1 MVHLSD
7 QYVQAASELLLA
19 SETPDVVLSG
29 LKTSLHSRYHESLY
43 PLVLTRLLRELPNR
57 LAEQTPTVM
66 VARRAD
72 VDQYKEAIEAELK
85 KLHAPSEYQ
94 VTYDDSLIG
103 GTILQYQSTRID
115 NSYKHALKNLYKNII
130 TS

>member
-1 MVHLSD
+1 MAHLSD
-7 QYVQAASELLLA
+7 QYVHAASELLLA
-19 SETPDVVLSG
+19 SEAPDLVLSG
-29 LKTSLHSRYHESLY
+29 LKTSLQSRHHESLY

-57 LAEQTPTVM
+57 LAEQTPTVT
-66 VARRAD
+66 VARQAD
-72 VDQYKEAIEAELK
+72 VDQYKQAIEAELK
-85 KLHAPSEYQ
+85 KMHAPSEYQ

-115 NSYKHALKNLYKNII
+115 SSYKHALKNLYKNII